1 MTDRSGAKI
10 RVAVIFG
17 GRSAEH
23 SISCLSAASILG
35 AIDRSKYDV
44 SAIGITREG
53 SWHYVSDD
61 PQRWRRVGTT
71 LPSVTAGGPQA
82 VLAPNAFVGTQRDSV
97 VSGLIRAD
105 VVFPVLHGPFGE
117 DGTIQGALE
126 MAALPYVGSGVL
138 ASAATMDK
146 TVTKVLLAAAGLPVG
161 GYVSVSDAQWV
172 LESER
177 VLTGVQ
183 RLRFPVF
190 VKPAR
195 AGSSLGISKVSEPG
209 GLRPAI
215 EAAREYDKK
224 LIIEESVEDA
234 REIECAVLAGRGHQ
248 SPRASVCAEIT
259 VGGGHEFY
267 DFAAKYVDDSAVLT
281 VPADLPDASQVEL
294 ERLAI
299 AAFGALGC
307 DGLARV
313 DFFIGPAG
321 EVFINEVNTMPGFTS
336 ISLFP
341 RMWQASGIGYAQLV
355 EELISIALDRRNN

>member
-10 RVAVIFG
+10 RVAVVFG

-23 SISCLSAASILG
+23 SISCLSAASILE
-35 AIDRSKYDV
+35 AIDRTKYDV
-44 SAIGITREG
+44 TAVGITREG

-61 PQRWRRVGTT
+61 PASWCRRGTT
-71 LPSVTAGGPQA
+71 LPSVTAVGPQA
-82 VLAPNAFVGTQRDSV
+82 VLAPNAAGGAEGGSGVP
-97 VSGLIRAD
+97 GLIHVD

-161 GYVSVSDAQWV
+161 GYVSVTEAQWV
-172 LESER
+172 GEPER
-177 VLTGVQ
+177 VLAQ
-183 RLRFPVF
+183 IRRLRFPVF

-195 AGSSLGISKVSEPG
+195 AGSSLGISKVSEPAD
-209 GLRPAI
+209 LRPAI
-215 EAAREYDKK
+215 EAARVYDKK
-224 LIIEESVEDA
+224 LIIEESIEDA
-234 REIECAVLAGRGHQ
+234 REIECAVLAGRGHK

-259 VGGGHEFY
+259 VGGDHEFY

-281 VPADLPDASQVEL
+281 VPADISDASQVEL
-294 ERLAI
+294 EKIAI

-313 DFFIGPAG
+313 DFFIASSG

-355 EELISIALDRRNN
+355 EELISIALDRKNN

>member
-1 MTDRSGAKI
+1 MTDRRGAKI

-23 SISCLSAASILG
+23 SISCLSAASILE
-35 AIDRSKYDV
+35 AIDRAKYEV
-44 SAIGITREG
+44 TAVGITRDG

-61 PQRWRRVGTT
+61 PARWRRRGTT
-71 LPSVTAGGPQA
+71 LPSVAAVGPQA
-82 VLAPNAFVGTQRDSV
+82 LLAPNAAVGTQGDPV
-97 VSGLIRAD
+97 VAGAIRAD

-161 GYVSVSDAQWV
+161 DYVSVTDAQWM
-172 LESER
+172 EGPER
-177 VLTGVQ
+177 VLAQVQ
-183 RLRFPVF
+183 RLGFPVF

-195 AGSSLGISKVSEPG
+195 AGSSLGISKVNRLAD
-209 GLRPAI
+209 LRPAI
-215 EAAREYDKK
+215 EAAREYDKR
-224 LIIEESVEDA
+224 LIIEESIEDA

-248 SPRASVCAEIT
+248 GPRASVCAEIT
-259 VGGGHEFY
+259 VGGDHEFY

-281 VPADLPDASQVEL
+281 VPADLPDAVQVEL
-294 ERLAI
+294 EQLAV
-299 AAFGALGC
+299 AAFCALGC

-313 DFFIGPAG
+313 DFFIGPSG

-355 EELISIALDRRNN
+355 EALISIALDRKNN